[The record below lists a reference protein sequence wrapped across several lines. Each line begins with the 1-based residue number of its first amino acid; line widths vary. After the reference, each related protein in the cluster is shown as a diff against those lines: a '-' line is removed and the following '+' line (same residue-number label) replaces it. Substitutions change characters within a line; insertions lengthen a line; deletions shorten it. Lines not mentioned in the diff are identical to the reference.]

1 MESIFLFEEDAMA
14 YENFRVCTKCELFG
28 GLTMGLR
35 NRKFGIRLVSHRLEN
50 NFNAGIILS

>member
-1 MESIFLFEEDAMA
+1 MESIFLFEEDVKA
-14 YENFRVCTKCELFG
+14 YENFRVYTKCELFW

-35 NRKFGIRLVSHRLEN
+35 SRKFGIRLVSHGLEN